1 MLYNIIDVCLVY
13 QLEQKLKL
21 IDQYN
26 MYRRLMKTTLDS
38 SLRGSTAVFDTL
50 VYYQLTKDK
59 NYIRF
64 GINEETQ
71 ETIEKEDIDKIPKPL
86 SSKSIKWNVTNID
99 TRTFLK
105 ITRKF
110 EGAYVK
116 NSPGRV
122 YTSENGLIID
132 LDATSLY
139 PSMIRQN
146 NISFDTYHGRI
157 LDPVT
162 TTNALKTL
170 DNLLKDKK
178 NEKIRNSIHS
188 AFLDLIVKYI
198 NSDKITTTN
207 ANDAVQQ
214 YYYVISYLL
223 DKIINSKAVSIK
235 EIFQPN
241 NQYNYILL
249 KKYVIPFINLIDEIH
264 IKSCEYNNFC
274 YDYLLSGEISSP
286 SIYVIEDI
294 NLSSLRIT
302 QILAESLEEYLK
314 KNQLI
319 ITLTGCLFYKHERKL
334 SLFAGWLERMA
345 TMRKQYIKERDK
357 YKKGDDEYSFF
368 NARQSAT
375 KTAMN
380 TSYGLYGQSTFRW
393 SNNWLAKTIT
403 CQGRLTLKISQQVAE
418 DYLKEIASDNKR

>member
-1 MLYNIIDVCLVY
+1 
-13 QLEQKLKL
+13 
-21 IDQYN
+21 
-26 MYRRLMKTTLDS
+26 
-38 SLRGSTAVFDTL
+38 
-50 VYYQLTKDK
+50 
-59 NYIRF
+59 
-64 GINEETQ
+64 
-71 ETIEKEDIDKIPKPL
+71 
-86 SSKSIKWNVTNID
+86 
-99 TRTFLK
+99 
-105 ITRKF
+105 
-110 EGAYVK
+110 
-116 NSPGRV
+116 
-122 YTSENGLIID
+122 
-132 LDATSLY
+132 
-139 PSMIRQN
+139 MIRQN

-178 NEKIRNSIHS
+178 NEKIRSSIHS

-223 DKIINSKAVSIK
+223 DKIINSKANSIK
-235 EIFQPN
+235 EIFQPKD
-241 NQYNYILL
+241 QYTYILL

-274 YDYLLSGEISSP
+274 FDYLLSGEISSP
-286 SIYVIEDI
+286 SIYIIEDI

-302 QILAESLEEYLK
+302 QTLAESLPEYLE

-357 YKKGDDEYSFF
+357 YKKGDDEYTFF
-368 NARQSAT
+368 NNRQMAT

-380 TSYGLYGQSTFRW
+380 TSYGSKWPQR
-393 SNNWLAKTIT
+393 N
-403 CQGRLTLKISQQVAE
+403 LKI
-418 DYLKEIASDNKR
+418 L